1 MRDVTGWVAFA
12 GCVLVIAILYWAQ
25 DILVPIALAILLAFL
40 LAPVVDG
47 LQRWVGRIP
56 SVLAVVALSSAILGL
71 AGWGLF
77 RQATAMVDEL
87 PQYRLNIRHKIADV
101 RWLGRGGTVEKLQQT
116 MSDIKEEMGAP
127 EPPRGTS
134 ARPVVVAP
142 EQAQDLWGFR
152 AWIGPVLAPLATVAL
167 VVVLVIFI
175 LLERDELRNRLLGV
189 FGSGTLA
196 VTTKALDEAARRVSR
211 YLLMQSLVNL
221 TFGVG
226 VAVGLLAIGV
236 PYALLWGVLA
246 AALRFIPFVG
256 PWIGAVTPLI
266 VSLATLPGWQPAL
279 LVLALFAV
287 LELFTNLVLETYLYA
302 DAAGVSQVALLIAVA
317 FWSWLWGAL
326 GLLLATPLTVCF
338 VVLGK
343 HVPGLEAIATLMA
356 DVPALDPPIRCY
368 QRLLARDYV
377 EASSLVE
384 EQLKDHAPDTVY
396 DELLLPVLT
405 YAERDR
411 LELRLTTDDERE
423 VVAATRELVRDAA
436 PAVRGPTAPD
446 VGMERIPRERIA
458 GFAVEADADELA
470 LEMLGV
476 LLDPTSVAIELAPA
490 RLLPSEL
497 VTFLTQGRYR
507 IACIA
512 DLPPSPPSK
521 TRYLVRKLRAALPDL
536 AIVVGRWAPPEL
548 ADDGFQP
555 LVEAGATH
563 VARTLVETR
572 DQLVRLVGDAPLSD
586 AVAPIARDVGI
597 ASRGRAVSGDR
608 AAGA

>member
-1 MRDVTGWVAFA
+1 VAFA